1 MKYSCN
7 AVVAGLGESFHT
19 SAIIIMW
26 YIRQH
31 YHCIYR
37 QYIYDEREKQFMP
50 LSSLTFH
57 NKCILCVSHFFHVP
71 LSQHPDSVPCTSL
84 AFLCST
90 ATDGRVAIWSLE
102 GILCQW
108 MLQRSLSST
117 NDQGGL
123 DRLAATI
130 RPNCII
136 EAHQSGVNAISICSM
151 GV

>member
-1 MKYSCN
+1 MI
-7 AVVAGLGESFHT
+7 F
-19 SAIIIMW
+19 IIMW
-26 YIRQH
+26 YIHQH
-31 YHCIYR
+31 HHCIYR

-71 LSQHPDSVPCTSL
+71 LFQQQDGLPCTPL

-108 MLQRSLSST
+108 MLQRSSSST

-123 DRLAATI
+123 DGLATTTQ
-130 RPNCII
+130 PSCII
-136 EAHQSGVNAISICSM
+136 EAHQSGVNTISICSM